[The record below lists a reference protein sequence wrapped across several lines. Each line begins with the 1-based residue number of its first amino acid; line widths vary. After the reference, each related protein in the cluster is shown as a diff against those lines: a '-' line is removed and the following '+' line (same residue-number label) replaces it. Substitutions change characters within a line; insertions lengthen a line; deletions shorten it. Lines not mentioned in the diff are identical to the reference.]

1 MTKIGAMP
9 RPCKLDT
16 VQFRRKLTP
25 AQRAVILAAGA
36 GDMTRGFHELLD
48 FYARAHNEGYRP
60 GLVTNG
66 SVKEDRSDAG

>member
-1 MTKIGAMP
+1 MSAMA

-16 VQFRRKLTP
+16 VQFRRRLTP
-25 AQRAVILAAGA
+25 AQRAIILAAGA
-36 GDMTRGFHELLD
+36 GDMTRGWHEVLD

-66 SVKEDRSDAG
+66 SVKQSESDAG